1 MKHIK
6 IIFTL
11 TLVVLTASVMVFFV
25 EALTT
30 PIIDEYNIEQ
40 ANAAKFEVLPGLVA
54 NDLKDLNP
62 TLSDFSNTSI
72 EELLIIDGKGYIYT
86 AEFSGYQSKIRYI
99 IGIDLNGTLT
109 GFKVLVQGETPGYGD
124 TITDEEYR
132 LQFEGLS
139 TTDALNGDIDDV
151 AGLSGAPI
159 TMGAFRD
166 SLKAVMEFHQSNYEG
181 VVIESPEDRLER
193 WRDEITVVDAIFTDV
208 SADYTMDDTVIKME
222 IANDGTDDVA
232 VVYTVQFSGFVT
244 TGYVEYLI
252 SFDLETND
260 IIGLRVTHN
269 DESSG
274 IGSILSDIT
283 FTPQFDDML
292 QADAL
297 NGDIDEVAG
306 GSAPI
311 TYSAFIDSLEEVILF
326 HQAIYQVAARA
337 DNIEV
342 VNADLLLAFPTGI
355 TFTSVYTNYAYNE
368 FIGNIYEVYDGSNVL
383 LGYVYYVQLEGRDDD
398 INFVLGID
406 IDGNTLLIE
415 ILYSA
420 ESWDAA
426 DEHGTYDGNSGEF
439 PDTVWIDNFEGVSIL
454 DLILDP
460 VDDIAGVSTT
470 TGSMLEAIEEVLQY
484 HLFELVGGAN

>member
-1 MKHIK
+1 MRKE
-6 IIFTL
+6 IIVA
-11 TLVVLTASVMVFFV
+11 LV
-25 EALTT
+25 T
-30 PIIDEYNIEQ
+30 PFDSNDQIC
-40 ANAAKFEVLPGLVA
+40 EV
-54 NDLKDLNP
+54 
-62 TLSDFSNTSI
+62 
-72 EELLIIDGKGYIYT
+72 
-86 AEFSGYQSKIRYI
+86 
-99 IGIDLNGTLT
+99 
-109 GFKVLVQGETPGYGD
+109 
-124 TITDEEYR
+124 
-132 LQFEGLS
+132 
-139 TTDALNGDIDDV
+139 
-151 AGLSGAPI
+151 
-159 TMGAFRD
+159 
-166 SLKAVMEFHQSNYEG
+166 SLKAVMEFHQSTYEG
-181 VVIESPEDRLER
+181 VVIETPEEKLRR
-193 WRDEITVVDAIFTDV
+193 WRDEITVVEAIFTDV

-222 IANDGTDDVA
+222 IANDGTDDIA

-244 TGYVEYLI
+244 SGYVEYLI

-274 IGSILSDIT
+274 IGTILSDIT

-297 NGDIDEVAG
+297 SGDIDEVAG

-355 TFTSVYTNYAYNE
+355 TFTSVYTDYAYNE

-406 IDGNTLLIE
+406 VDGNTELIE

-420 ESWDAA
+420 ESWSEA
-426 DEHGTYDGNSGEF
+426 ETYGTYDGNSGVF
-439 PDTVWIDNFEGVSIL
+439 TDTVWIDNFEGVSIL
-454 DLILDP
+454 ELILDP

-470 TGSMLEAIEEVLQY
+470 TGSMLEAIEQVLQY